1 MGMIREVLDSCEYS
15 MKKNMENFLIGQLW
29 VFEKS
34 TNFLVRSTNDK
45 HPMVEEHSREK
56 NRVLNVNGGARQQKD
71 KNDIQKEVLA
81 ALFNGHG
88 INFNATM
95 TLEKMR
101 IWRIAIIGDSIGRN
115 QWETMLCML
124 ATARP
129 SKNSIYEVNESPITK
144 HKGSLV

>member
-1 MGMIREVLDSCEYS
+1 MEDFLFKMFGKEFRLYMGMIREVLDSCEYS

-34 TNFLVRSTNDK
+34 TNFLVRLSNDK

-95 TLEKMR
+95 MLEKMR
-101 IWRIAIIGDSIGRN
+101 
-115 QWETMLCML
+115 T
-124 ATARP
+124 
-129 SKNSIYEVNESPITK
+129 
-144 HKGSLV
+144 